1 MDKILLVEDDKE
13 IIRNLTAFLKEEGFD
28 TDYVSGQKAAIDYI
42 EEIDGL
48 LGEHRRVYKDIKFTN
63 DFHEIYCK
71 LKSKKLVS
79 KDYEYL
85 FNWLGDKLNLS

>member
-1 MDKILLVEDDKE
+1 MDRECILD
-13 IIRNLTAFLKEEGFD
+13 LK
-28 TDYVSGQKAAIDYI
+28 

-48 LGEHRRVYKDIKFTN
+48 LGEHRRVYKDMKFTN

-79 KDYEYL
+79 KDYLYL
-85 FNWLGDKLNLS
+85 FLWLGDKLNLSEQDLALSLSD